1 MVLSI
6 QNLRKQFK
14 DIIAVNDLNWEIE
27 GGKIFGMIGPNGAGK
42 TTTIKVILDILKPTS
57 GNILLDRKGRTND
70 FTNICGYLPEERG
83 LYKKSRVK
91 DVLRYFARLKNINY
105 TEANKKT
112 KYWLEQFSISKYA
125 GKRIE
130 ELSKGNQQKV
140 QFISAIIHNPKIL
153 ILDEPFTGFD
163 PVNQELIQGY
173 MTEFVDDGNILIL
186 STHMMEIAERLCD
199 NILLIDRGKKIL
211 SGSLNQIK
219 YELSEDTFK
228 IVFDGEYDHIQSNEF
243 VVAAVKKRDHTIIKL
258 GRNVEPSQFLKSVVD
273 KINIIE
279 FSSSVP
285 SLSKIFI
292 QSVKRD

>member
-57 GNILLDRKGRTND
+57 GNILLDGKERASD
-70 FTNICGYLPEERG
+70 FLNICGYLPEERG

-91 DVLRYFARLKNINY
+91 DVLRYFARLKNIDY
-105 TEANKKT
+105 SEANKKT
-112 KYWLEQFSISKYA
+112 KYWLEQFNISKYA

-199 NILLIDRGKKIL
+199 DILLIDHGKKIL
-211 SGSLNQIK
+211 SGSLKQLK
-219 YELSEDTFK
+219 HELSEDTFK
-228 IVFDGEYDHIQSNEF
+228 IVFDGEYDHIQSNKF
-243 VVAAVKKRDHTIIKL
+243 VVAAIKKKDHTIIKL
-258 GRNVEPSQFLKSVVD
+258 DRNIESSQFLKSVVD

>member
-6 QNLRKQFK
+6 KNLRKQFK

-57 GNILLDRKGRTND
+57 GNILLDGKERTSN
-70 FTNICGYLPEERG
+70 FLNICGYLPEERG

-91 DVLRYFARLKNINY
+91 DVLRYFARLKNIDY

-112 KYWLEQFSISKYA
+112 KHWLEQFSILRYA

-199 NILLIDRGKKIL
+199 DILLLNHGKKIL
-211 SGSLNQIK
+211 SGSLDQLK

-228 IVFDGEYDHIQSNEF
+228 IVYDGEYEHIQSNEF
-243 VVAAVKKRDHTIIKL
+243 VVAAFKKKDHTIIKL
-258 GRNVEPSQFLKSVVD
+258 GKNVKPSQFLKSIVD
-273 KINIIE
+273 KINVIE

>member
-1 MVLSI
+1 MILSI

-14 DIIAVNDLNWEIE
+14 DIIAVNDLNWDIE
-27 GGKIFGMIGPNGAGK
+27 GGKIFGIIGPNGAGK

-57 GNILLDRKGRTND
+57 GNIFLDGKERTNN
-70 FTNICGYLPEERG
+70 FLNMCGYLPEERG

-91 DVLRYFARLKNINY
+91 DVLRYFARLKNIDY

-163 PVNQELIQGY
+163 PVNQEYINFINPY
-173 MTEFVDDGNILIL
+173 DGNCREAL
-186 STHMMEIAERLCD
+186 R
-199 NILLIDRGKKIL
+199 
-211 SGSLNQIK
+211 
-219 YELSEDTFK
+219 
-228 IVFDGEYDHIQSNEF
+228 
-243 VVAAVKKRDHTIIKL
+243 
-258 GRNVEPSQFLKSVVD
+258 
-273 KINIIE
+273 
-279 FSSSVP
+279 
-285 SLSKIFI
+285 
-292 QSVKRD
+292 